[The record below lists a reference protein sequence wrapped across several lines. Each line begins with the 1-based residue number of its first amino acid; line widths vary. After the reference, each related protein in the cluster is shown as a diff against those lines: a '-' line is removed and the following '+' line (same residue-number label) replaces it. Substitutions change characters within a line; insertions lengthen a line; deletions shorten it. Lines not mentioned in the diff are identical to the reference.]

1 LLDEKPGPRTLL
13 GFALM
18 FTGMLSTQWDVVVKQ
33 RHIKKSVC
41 TLVLAPFLTFALFGC
56 ASAPKKLK
64 EEGFVME
71 IPRTVDPVPQPM
83 GNPNVAYNDIMNVV
97 WQLSEIRI
105 SYGKTEFDRWAMAAN
120 GLGDIYILQLTE
132 EGINGKA
139 APNRYFTT
147 FEIRHNSDY
156 RLRPIVG
163 TLMTANIN
171 IGGLMENEYYWYLQ
185 RTTHWEVI
193 NDGLELYAKPSPA
206 EEIVMRYTRQ
216 Q

>member
-1 LLDEKPGPRTLL
+1 
-13 GFALM
+13 M

-41 TLVLAPFLTFALFGC
+41 ALVLAPFLTLALFGC

-64 EEGFVME
+64 EEGFVMG
-71 IPRTVDPVPQPM
+71 IPQETTSQELIIQEPLPKDPTSKPLI
-83 GNPNVAYNDIMNVV
+83 NPDAVYGDIMNVV

-105 SYGKTEFDRWAMAAN
+105 SYGKTELNRWAMEAN
-120 GLGDIYILQLTE
+120 GLADIYILQLTE
-132 EGINGKA
+132 EGISGKA

-147 FEIRHNSDY
+147 FEIMHNRDY

-163 TLMTANIN
+163 TLIAANIN

-185 RTTHWEVI
+185 RTTHWEII
-193 NDGLELYAKPSPA
+193 NNGLELYAKPSPG

-216 Q
+216 